1 MKKIYWRPSKVPR
14 VVLVVIAII
23 AITSMISVELMKVHR
38 KQPYYPEKLQAAKLM
53 KEGMEAIRKYRVKH
67 FDPIDDEVDPA
78 NSGLIGLPAS
88 PITSKFGYL
97 PAKQTTINPNWA
109 AVMVE
114 MLKRAGTKKGD
125 LVAMGFSGS
134 FPSIN
139 LAALVAAE
147 VLNLKA
153 IPITSVAASTWGANI
168 PEFTWLDME
177 RVLYQR
183 KIVSSRSVAASL
195 GGQDDRALARSRKG
209 RDLLN
214 EAIVRNKVELV
225 EIESSKESLDARM
238 TIYQKFARGERIKA
252 YVNVGGGTVSVG
264 TAAGKKLF
272 KPGLNQ
278 RFSSSALRI
287 DSVMSRFA
295 REGIPII
302 HIIHVDDLAEQ
313 YGLPKSPNTMPSAG
327 EGHIFIK
334 VEYNLFLVVA
344 NLIIMVF
351 ILYIFLRSDVGYRI
365 FGSKRI
371 TQTPKHPEPMV

>member
-1 MKKIYWRPSKVPR
+1 
-14 VVLVVIAII
+14 
-23 AITSMISVELMKVHR
+23 
-38 KQPYYPEKLQAAKLM
+38 
-53 KEGMEAIRKYRVKH
+53 
-67 FDPIDDEVDPA
+67 
-78 NSGLIGLPAS
+78 
-88 PITSKFGYL
+88 
-97 PAKQTTINPNWA
+97 
-109 AVMVE
+109 
-114 MLKRAGTKKGD
+114 
-125 LVAMGFSGS
+125 
-134 FPSIN
+134 
-139 LAALVAAE
+139 
-147 VLNLKA
+147 
-153 IPITSVAASTWGANI
+153 
-168 PEFTWLDME
+168 
-177 RVLYQR
+177 
-183 KIVSSRSVAASL
+183 
-195 GGQDDRALARSRKG
+195 
-209 RDLLN
+209 
-214 EAIVRNKVELV
+214 
-225 EIESSKESLDARM
+225 M